1 MSFRMR
7 LPNAEYFADLIKAI
21 SAVVEEG
28 TFVVD
33 ESSIK
38 MVSMDPAHISLVD
51 FELDRSVAEEYVC
64 SEPMNITVSITELLK
79 FLKRSKKGENITIS
93 YESDKKKLTI
103 ILSDVASSKERSFTM
118 NALEP
123 VVSRTAVPNLTF
135 EAAARVNTD
144 ALADAI
150 EDSSLVSD
158 YVKFSINP
166 DAVTLS
172 AKGEVGTV
180 QIKLSKTGATVY
192 EIKADKEVWA
202 NFSINYIEKII
213 KAAKILSEE
222 LTIELSTNKPIRF
235 SFPIPSGRLGYL
247 VAPRIE
253 TA

>member
-7 LPNAEYFADLIKAI
+7 LPNAEYLADLIKAI

-33 ESSIK
+33 EKSIK

-51 FELDRSVAEEYVC
+51 FELDKSAAEEYVC
-64 SEPMNITVSITELLK
+64 SEPINITVNITELLK
-79 FLKRSKKGENITIS
+79 FLKRGKKSENVTMV
-93 YESDKKKLTI
+93 YESDRKKLTI

-118 NALEP
+118 SALEP
-123 VVSRTAVPNLTF
+123 VTSRITIPNLTF
-135 EAAARVNTD
+135 EALAKVNTD

-158 YVKFSINP
+158 YVKFTISP

-172 AKGEVGTV
+172 AKGEVGAV
-180 QIKLSKTGATVY
+180 QIKLSKTGTAVY

-202 NFSINYIEKII
+202 NFSINYVEKII
-213 KAAKILSEE
+213 KAAKTLSEE
-222 LTIELSTNKPIRF
+222 LTIELSTNKPIKFGF
-235 SFPIPSGRLGYL
+235 SIPSGKLSYL

-253 TA
+253 PA

>member
-7 LPNAEYFADLIKAI
+7 LPNAEYFADLVKAI

-33 ESSIK
+33 EKSIK

-51 FELDRSVAEEYVC
+51 FELDKSAAEEYVC

-79 FLKRSKKGENITIS
+79 FLKRAKKSESITLL
-93 YESDKKKLTI
+93 YESDKKKLTVV
-103 ILSDVASSKERSFTM
+103 LSDVASSKERSFTM
-118 NALEP
+118 NTLEP
-123 VVSRTAVPNLTF
+123 VASRTAIPNLTF

-144 ALADAI
+144 ALADAV
-150 EDSSLVSD
+150 EDTSLVSD
-158 YVKFSINP
+158 YVKFTISP
-166 DAVTLS
+166 DAVILS
-172 AKGEVGTV
+172 AKGEVGAV
-180 QIKLSKTGATVY
+180 QIKLSKAGAAVY

-202 NFSINYIEKII
+202 NFSINYVEKII
-213 KAAKILSEE
+213 KAAKTLSEE

-235 SFPIPSGRLGYL
+235 GFPIQSGKLGYL